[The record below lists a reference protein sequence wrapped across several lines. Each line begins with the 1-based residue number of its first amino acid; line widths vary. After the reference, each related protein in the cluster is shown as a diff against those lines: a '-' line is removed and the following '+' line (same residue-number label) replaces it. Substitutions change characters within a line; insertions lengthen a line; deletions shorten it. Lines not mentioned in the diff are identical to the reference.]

1 MLLVLFGREMKRSK
15 LVCIYY
21 WLCMARC
28 GVGSRAG
35 GVAVYCEKNWSFF

>member
-15 LVCIYY
+15 LVCINYC
-21 WLCMARC
+21 LCMAQC

-35 GVAVYCEKNWSFF
+35 GVAMYCEKVWSFF